1 MKTDNIIGEMIKLV
15 PFVIESMSAERYVYE
30 LLQFFKLVSES
41 KISMKNIALQSWM
54 EVVKWLSIE
63 STNEMRYS
71 ENTKKF
77 WKLGYRLFGGQFLY
91 FMTGSKSRNVVVTD
105 EAERGIYISSCKVRD
120 QLCRARERHS
130 NVLLSI

>member
-1 MKTDNIIGEMIKLV
+1 M
-15 PFVIESMSAERYVYE
+15 ESMSAEGYANE

-105 EAERGIYISSCKVRD
+105 EAERGIY
-120 QLCRARERHS
+120 
-130 NVLLSI
+130 